1 MKVEGKLKE
10 VLKKEAPAAIV
21 TTGKDEPHVVGTW
34 NSYIQ
39 LVNDEKLLI
48 PAGGMKETEEN
59 LKHGQDVIMLLGSR
73 EVPGKSGAGA
83 GYRLS
88 GHASFETQGN
98 DFEKVKSVHPW
109 ARAAMVV
116 DVTNYE
122 QLT

>member
-1 MKVEGKLKE
+1 MKVEAKVKD
-10 VLKKEAPAAIV
+10 VLSKEAPAAIV
-21 TTGKDEPHVVGTW
+21 TKGNGEPHVVGTW

-39 LVNDEKLLI
+39 LVNDETLLI
-48 PAGGMKETEEN
+48 PAGGMQDTEKN
-59 LKHGQDVIMLLGSR
+59 LKNDPDVLMLVGSR

-88 GHASFETQGN
+88 GHGSFETQGPN
-98 DFEKVKSVHPW
+98 FEKVKSMHPW
-109 ARAAMVV
+109 ARAALVV